1 MKRMDNVEG
10 RIKRIMAD
18 LFDLQADALAGE
30 TRLVEDLNIKSANRI
45 NLSVQL
51 EEEFQIEINI
61 FEILKLKTLQEIFD
75 LVAGKVSG

>member
-1 MKRMDNVEG
+1 MDNVEG